1 MAESDDDEDDVH
13 AGLALPSVGD
23 GGGAASEEEEDDEDD
38 ASPAQCKPADRQQQ
52 QEEEVVGVGGSGATL
67 PGAEDAFLVDGSAY
81 ELDPFRVAGP
91 AAPRGEAT
99 TSRADPV
106 RLGKPCSKLFVG
118 GLPAELDDAALLKA
132 FSRYGKVQ
140 EASVVR
146 GEGGKSRG
154 FGFVTYV
161 HLKGASYCI
170 QQLGNPP
177 ELTISGHTC
186 RVRYSERRGDSQPQ
200 LNMPARGQYNPNPR
214 RGAIEQKAPGAPGS
228 ARQLADGRADP
239 VGCVALR

>member
-1 MAESDDDEDDVH
+1 
-13 AGLALPSVGD
+13 
-23 GGGAASEEEEDDEDD
+23 
-38 ASPAQCKPADRQQQ
+38 
-52 QEEEVVGVGGSGATL
+52 L

-239 VGCVALR
+239 DLLAGGEFDGGDGYGGGGAKKGKKRKQEIVTVSHRQDAEPLYDKKLSMKEMFSKELWRM